1 MNFKQIPLILCT
13 LLIYSATQAQNAD
26 SVSLWKSGGNF
37 NLNFSQVTLSNWAAG
52 GQSSIAVG
60 GLFNTFANRE
70 TSNGIWENRMEMAF
84 GGVRQS
90 NVGEFRKTDDYI
102 ILVSK
107 YGQKFNEKFL
117 ISGLMDFR
125 TQMASGFTYA
135 PDINNVEVA
144 TEVSKFMAPGYLIL
158 SIGITYK
165 KGDVFTAT
173 LSPLT
178 SKMTFVMDDS
188 LAAYG
193 AYGVD
198 LGKQFRFQGGA
209 NLTMSFKKTLMEN
222 VTFASNANFFADY
235 KSMKTVDINW
245 DALFLFKINKY
256 LTSSIGAQA
265 IYDQDVKS
273 KEVTNTDGTKRMT
286 AGTQFKSAI
295 QVGLALTF

>member
-1 MNFKQIPLILCT
+1 MIKNRLILALGLV
-13 LLIYSATQAQNAD
+13 LLWNAGHAQSTD
-26 SVSLWKSGGNF
+26 STSNWKKGGNF

-52 GQSSIAVG
+52 GQSSIAIG
-60 GLFNTFANRE
+60 GLFSTFANRE
-70 TSNGIWENRMEMAF
+70 TEVGIWENRLEMAF
-84 GGVRQS
+84 GGVKQQ
-90 NVGEFRKTDDYI
+90 NIGEFRKTDDYI

-125 TQMASGFTYA
+125 TQMASGYTYA
-135 PDINNVEVA
+135 LDATNTEIA

-158 SIGITYK
+158 SLGATYK
-165 KGDVFTAT
+165 AGDVFTAT

-178 SKMTFVMDDS
+178 SKMTFVMDDT
-188 LAAYG
+188 LASKG

-198 LGKQFRFQGGA
+198 SGKKFRFQGGA

-222 VTFASNANFFADY
+222 VTFTSNANFFADY
-235 KSMKTVDINW
+235 KSIETVDINW
-245 DALFLFKINKY
+245 DALLLFKINKY

-273 KEVTNTDGTKRMT
+273 KEVTNTDGSIRMT

-295 QVGLALTF
+295 QVGLALKF